1 MVITNFWKRLLKKK
15 KTAWIMKGRSKVVSN
30 MRNIYSFLQFYSIR
44 CLLNLSWIS
53 LFSFIPLP
61 CKEVKDIDEEEF
73 SFPLDPILILDL
85 FSLFFHSL
93 FFPLFFILNFHN
105 YSALKVHSIVRIE
118 IIRKIKNRK
127 TLDDSLRKEITS
139 YRPCCVCLNIS

>member
-1 MVITNFWKRLLKKK
+1 
-15 KTAWIMKGRSKVVSN
+15 MKGRSKVVSN

-93 FFPLFFILNFHN
+93 FFPLFFIFNFHN

-127 TLDDSLRKEITS
+127 TLDDSLRKKSSSNHELQTLLRLFKYI
-139 YRPCCVCLNIS
+139 LNPYFYFFSVQ

>member
-1 MVITNFWKRLLKKK
+1 
-15 KTAWIMKGRSKVVSN
+15 MKGRSKVVSN

-139 YRPCCVCLNIS
+139 YRSCCVCLNIS

>member
-1 MVITNFWKRLLKKK
+1 
-15 KTAWIMKGRSKVVSN
+15 MKGRSKVVSN

-73 SFPLDPILILDL
+73 SFPLDPDPRFI
-85 FSLFFHSL
+85 FFI
-93 FFPLFFILNFHN
+93 FPFPLFPSFFYIQF
-105 YSALKVHSIVRIE
+105 S
-118 IIRKIKNRK
+118 
-127 TLDDSLRKEITS
+127 
-139 YRPCCVCLNIS
+139 